1 MIYTIFMI
9 YDLHNLYVHIFGFQN
24 LIAALNEERASS
36 DFILLKTN
44 SLVFQQEMTVTE
56 YHDKLILLVWYKIRL

>member
-1 MIYTIFMI
+1 MIYIIFMI
-9 YDLHNLYVHIFGFQN
+9 YDLQNLYVYFFGFQN
-24 LIAALNEERASS
+24 LIAALNEERVSS
-36 DFILLKTN
+36 DIILLKTN

>member
-1 MIYTIFMI
+1 MI
-9 YDLHNLYVHIFGFQN
+9 YDLQNLYVYFFDFQN
-24 LIAALNEERASS
+24 LIAALNEERVSS
-36 DFILLKTN
+36 DIILLKTN

>member
-1 MIYTIFMI
+1 MI
-9 YDLHNLYVHIFGFQN
+9 YDLQNLYVYFFGFQN
-24 LIAALNEERASS
+24 LIAALNEERVSS
-36 DFILLKTN
+36 DIILLKTN